1 MAETVSHG
9 DLLRSIGRIEG
20 TLEQVLQSRKTR
32 DETVDDRLDRIETDL
47 RAIRELL
54 ANAKGGWKTLLIIGG
69 IAGTIGGW
77 IIPTFVKRL
86 IGG

>member
-1 MAETVSHG
+1 MATES
-9 DLLRSIGRIEG
+9 SIDRALGCLEG
-20 TLEQVLQSRKTR
+20 KLEEVLSNRTTR
-32 DETVDDRLDRIETDL
+32 DEQVDDRLDRIEHDL
-47 RAIRELL
+47 REIRDLL

-77 IIPTFVKRL
+77 IVPTVLKKL